1 MDSDRRSSAQRPED
15 ERDHRL
21 LTKERYL
28 QPSHKTLYQAQ
39 EAEGKDG
46 AREGLSLSELE
57 TVARDGIPGRG
68 QVDIRVGLVER
79 ASVDTAWPEECTLAR
94 YVSLYVSDTGHGM
107 PQDIL
112 ERVFEPFFSTR
123 ETGTGLGLSTVFG
136 IVRQLAG
143 HIDIQSEEGKGTT
156 VRVFLPPASSDSPGE
171 PC

>member
-39 EAEGKDG
+39 GAEGKDG

-79 ASVDTAWPEECTLAR
+79 ASVDTRLGAVP
-94 YVSLYVSDTGHGM
+94 SLDFTNIYDVH
-107 PQDIL
+107 L
-112 ERVFEPFFSTR
+112 
-123 ETGTGLGLSTVFG
+123 
-136 IVRQLAG
+136 
-143 HIDIQSEEGKGTT
+143 
-156 VRVFLPPASSDSPGE
+156 PASGE
-171 PC
+171 ASR